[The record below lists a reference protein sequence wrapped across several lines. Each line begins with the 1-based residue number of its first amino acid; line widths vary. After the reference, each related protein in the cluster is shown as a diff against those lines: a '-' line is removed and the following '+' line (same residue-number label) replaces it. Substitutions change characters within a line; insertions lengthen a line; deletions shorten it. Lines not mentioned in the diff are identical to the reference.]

1 MDVTGWDVTL
11 FIQMQITKEEKLTQ
25 LEKILHGRSL
35 QGSENL
41 KAFLRFVVDRA
52 IEGQESQLKEY
63 VIATEVFGRGKGFD
77 SRIDSVVRVQAGRLR
92 TKLQEY
98 YATEGKGDEIVIDL
112 PKGQY
117 TPVFSYARRSDER
130 ELNGEIPALPA
141 SDAQILAAAG
151 VSPVDQIDSSR
162 VSPEGVWREGKRAA
176 GPRSIWRRM
185 SAVVALVSLLL
196 SIFFGLLTLH
206 YRAKSAEDSLL
217 FGPGETE
224 AMDRRVIEPLWGDL
238 LRSPEPVLVVYSNT
252 LFKGTAE
259 EGMKLLKSLDAPGS
273 SLGSPVI
280 PQSEIEQVR
289 EPVIDLYTG
298 IGEVMGAYYLGD
310 FFARVRHASRVK
322 RSLLLTWEEVKTQ
335 NVVVLGSPAENLFLR
350 DLPQKQD
357 FLFKPILP
365 PILPDVPDSHNRGK
379 KVFGIINTKPRP
391 GEQEFYIA
399 KQDGPSRSQISE
411 DYAVVS
417 LLEGLSGDNRLLILA
432 GITTIGTQASVEY
445 VTKPEYIRDLIRH
458 LNTAPAG
465 SPPKLPDN
473 YQILLRV
480 KVNGGV
486 PVQVSYVTHHV
497 LNE

>member
-1 MDVTGWDVTL
+1 
-11 FIQMQITKEEKLTQ
+11 MQIAKEEKLSQ
-25 LEKILHGRSL
+25 LDKILHGRSL
-35 QGSENL
+35 QGSGNL

-63 VIATEVFGRGKGFD
+63 VIATEVFGRSKGFD

-98 YATEGKGDEIVIDL
+98 YATEGKEDEIVIDL

-117 TPVFSYARRSDER
+117 TPVFSYARKTYDQES
-130 ELNGEIPALPA
+130 NGEAPTAPALPA
-141 SDAQILAAAG
+141 SDPPVLTAMG
-151 VSPVDQIDSSR
+151 VSPVDQVDPSR
-162 VSPEGVWREGKRAA
+162 EGVWREGKRVA
-176 GPRSIWRRM
+176 GLRSVWRRM

-196 SIFFGLLTLH
+196 TVLFGLLTLH

-217 FGPGETE
+217 LGMPGETE
-224 AMDRRVIEPLWGDL
+224 AIDRSVIEPLWGDL
-238 LRSPEPVLVVYSNT
+238 LRSPAPVLVVYSNT

-280 PQSEIEQVR
+280 PQSEIEEVK

-298 IGEVMGAYYLGD
+298 IGEVMGSYYLGD

-357 FLFKPILP
+357 FIFKPFS
-365 PILPDVPDSHNRGK
+365 PDVTESLSRGK
-379 KVFGIINTKPRP
+379 KVFGIVNTRPRP

-417 LLEGLSGDNRLLILA
+417 LLEGLSGGNKLLILA

-445 VTKPEYIRDLIRH
+445 VTRPEYMRDLIRH

-497 LNE
+497 LNQ

>member
-1 MDVTGWDVTL
+1 
-11 FIQMQITKEEKLTQ
+11 MQIPKEEKLTQ
-25 LEKILHGRSL
+25 LDKILHGRSL

-63 VIATEVFGRGKGFD
+63 VIATEVFGRGKAFD
-77 SRIDSVVRVQAGRLR
+77 SRIDSAVRVQAGRLR

-98 YATEGKGDEIVIDL
+98 YATEGKEDEIVIDL

-117 TPVFSYARRSDER
+117 TPVFSYARKTYEQ
-130 ELNGEIPALPA
+130 ELSEGASPPPVLPA
-141 SDAQILAAAG
+141 SDPPVSIATQI
-151 VSPVDQIDSSR
+151 SPLKQKDSSR
-162 VSPEGVWREGKRAA
+162 VTAEGNWREGKRST
-176 GPRSIWRRM
+176 GPRTIWRRM
-185 SAVVALVSLLL
+185 STVVAFVSLLL
-196 SIFFGLLTLH
+196 SILFGFLTLH
-206 YRAKSAEDSLL
+206 YRAKSAEDSFL
-217 FGPGETE
+217 FGFSGETE
-224 AMDRRVIEPLWGDL
+224 ILDRGVIEPLWGDFL
-238 LRSPEPVLVVYSNT
+238 NSPEPVLVVYSNT

-280 PQSEIEQVR
+280 PQSETEQVR

-357 FLFKPILP
+357 FIFKPILP
-365 PILPDVPDSHNRGK
+365 DATDFHYKGK
-379 KVFGIINTKPRP
+379 KIFGIVNTKPRP
-391 GEQEFYIA
+391 GEQEFYLA

-411 DYAVVS
+411 DFAVVS
-417 LLEGLSGDNRLLILA
+417 LLEGLNGGNSLLILA

-445 VTKPEYIRDLIRH
+445 VTKPDYMRDLIRH

-473 YQILLRV
+473 YQVLLRV

-497 LNE
+497 LNQ

>member
-1 MDVTGWDVTL
+1 
-11 FIQMQITKEEKLTQ
+11 
-25 LEKILHGRSL
+25 
-35 QGSENL
+35 
-41 KAFLRFVVDRA
+41 
-52 IEGQESQLKEY
+52 
-63 VIATEVFGRGKGFD
+63 
-77 SRIDSVVRVQAGRLR
+77 
-92 TKLQEY
+92 
-98 YATEGKGDEIVIDL
+98 
-112 PKGQY
+112 
-117 TPVFSYARRSDER
+117 
-130 ELNGEIPALPA
+130 
-141 SDAQILAAAG
+141 
-151 VSPVDQIDSSR
+151 
-162 VSPEGVWREGKRAA
+162 
-176 GPRSIWRRM
+176 M
-185 SAVVALVSLLL
+185 SAVVVLASLLL
-196 SIFFGLLTLH
+196 SVFFGLLTLH
-206 YRAKSAEDSLL
+206 YRAKSAEGSLL
-217 FGPGETE
+217 FGVPGETE
-224 AMDRRVIEPLWGDL
+224 GMDLSVIEPLWGDL

-259 EGMKLLKSLDAPGS
+259 DGMKLLKSLDAPGS

-280 PQSEIEQVR
+280 PQSEIGQVR

-298 IGEVMGAYYLGD
+298 IGEVMGSYYLGD

-357 FLFKPILP
+357 FIFKPIMP
-365 PILPDVPDSHNRGK
+365 GVTAPHNRGK
-379 KVFGIINTKPRP
+379 KVFGIVNTKPRP
-391 GEQEFYIA
+391 GEQEFYLA

-417 LLEGLSGDNRLLILA
+417 LLEGLNDGNKLLILA

-445 VTKPEYIRDLIRH
+445 VTRPEYMRDLIRH
-458 LNTAPAG
+458 LNTATAG

-497 LNE
+497 LNQ